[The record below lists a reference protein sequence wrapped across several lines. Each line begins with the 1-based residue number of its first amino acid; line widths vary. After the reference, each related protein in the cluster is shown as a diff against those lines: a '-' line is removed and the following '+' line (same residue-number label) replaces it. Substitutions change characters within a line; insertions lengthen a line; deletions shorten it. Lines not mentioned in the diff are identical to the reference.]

1 MKLKYRT
8 LHTARSCTS
17 TTVDISFR
25 FLIFRGRAS
34 GPIKYHRPY
43 VTASCNWYCILTAS
57 FHVIVRTGDYA
68 RRCRPREAVGSKGR
82 INVSPYSPSF
92 PRIIG
97 LGALSP
103 SFRKGINRVGKKT
116 VSLFRKRFSSCVR
129 LRETDFFNP
138 RGNRTF
144 YLVENVGE

>member
-1 MKLKYRT
+1 MRLFKETVRFHLKLKYRT

-82 INVSPYSPSF
+82 INVSPYSLHRSLELSASARSP
-92 PRIIG
+92 PRFEI
-97 LGALSP
+97 
-103 SFRKGINRVGKKT
+103 RKGINRGACWEEDGFAISKT
-116 VSLFRKRFSSCVR
+116 VDSLRA
-129 LRETDFFNP
+129 
-138 RGNRTF
+138 
-144 YLVENVGE
+144 